1 MTYALPNMIIA
12 IVVVKVD
19 FDYRMM
25 ITMFSVFYDIIVHF
39 KQIYTNCISNE
50 NENYNTC
57 TEKYSYTDIDFEF
70 LDKVVNLALYLYYI
84 SILIFIQK
92 VNAAPFVY
100 PIYYYHMVCR
110 LFGL

>member
-1 MTYALPNMIIA
+1 MIIA

-39 KQIYTNCISNE
+39 KQIYSNCISNE

-57 TEKYSYTDIDFEF
+57 NEKYSYTDIDFEF
-70 LDKVVNLALYLYYI
+70 LDKVVNLTLYLYYTFT
-84 SILIFIQK
+84 LIYIQK
-92 VNAAPFVY
+92 LDAFPFVLIIWINNRVY
-100 PIYYYHMVCR
+100 RYVDDK
-110 LFGL
+110 